1 MKILI
6 TNLYL
11 STYSG
16 SEVNCYELSRYFSAQ
31 GHEVNV
37 FCFEKN
43 EVFTKYFDMINI
55 TVCTDINELK
65 YQQYDLIWAQHYVV
79 LNVVLLS
86 KINASRIVFSS
97 LSPFETFEFPP
108 IYANK
113 LSVCLANSFETKQQL
128 ESNNV
133 NSDNIYVFP
142 NSVDFDHFKY
152 REKNSQLVK
161 IACVSNHPPLE
172 IKDAEFRYLLEK
184 NGMQIDYLG
193 AGYDIHTLIDQDV
206 LLNYDCIIT
215 IGKTVQYAMALKI
228 PVYCYD
234 HFGGPGWI
242 SKANIETAFRNNF
255 SGRGFSNKSTGEIID
270 EIINGYMNSLG
281 DLNFLYQ
288 FCFSNCNLQQN
299 INQTL
304 SVIEDIK
311 TINLS
316 EIQVDTFL
324 FKRVFLSSRTIVKQ
338 INKSDFCQLFVDLG
352 DGYSETNSIKSFNE
366 NSKYTFIGKLVYNNL
381 LRLRFDPS
389 NSGCVVS
396 NFECCLIDESGVE
409 HQCAILKCNANLI
422 KEGKYYFETKDS
434 QFHLSV
440 PISNPRF
447 FRYSFD
453 IKPLED
459 SAYYQ
464 AYIEFNKYLD

>member
-11 STYSG
+11 STYRG

-43 EVFTKYFDMINI
+43 EIFTKYFDKLNI
-55 TVCTDINELK
+55 TVCTDVNELK

-86 KINASRIVFSS
+86 KIKSEKIVFSS

-108 IYANK
+108 SYANK
-113 LSVCLANSFETKQQL
+113 LSICLANSFETKQQL

-152 REKNSQLVK
+152 KETNSRLAK
-161 IACVSNHPPLE
+161 IACVSNHPPIELV
-172 IKDAEFRYLLEK
+172 DAEFRYLLEK
-184 NGMQIDYLG
+184 NGLQIDYLG

-234 HFGGPGWI
+234 YFGGPGWI
-242 SKANIETAFRNNF
+242 SKANIDTAFRNNF
-255 SGRGFSNKSTGEIID
+255 SGRGFNKKSTSEIID
-270 EIINGYMNSLG
+270 EILNGYMNSLG
-281 DLNFLYQ
+281 ELNFLYQ
-288 FCFSNCNLQQN
+288 FCFLNCNLQQN
-299 INQTL
+299 INHVLFVAQR
-304 SVIEDIK
+304 VKNINVDEIK
-311 TINLS
+311 
-316 EIQVDTFL
+316 VDSFL
-324 FKRVFLSSRTIVKQ
+324 FKRVFESSRRIAKTPTIP
-338 INKSDFCQLFVDLG
+338 DCRQLFVDLG
-352 DGYSETNSIKSFNE
+352 NGFSEVNSLKSFNE
-366 NSKYTFIGKLVYNNL
+366 NSKYIFIGKLVFNNL
-381 LRLRFDPS
+381 VKLRFDPS
-389 NSGCVVS
+389 RNECVVS
-396 NFECCLIDESGVE
+396 NFECCLIDEGGMEYS
-409 HQCAILKCNANLI
+409 CTILRSNASFTKNQT
-422 KEGKYYFETKDS
+422 YYFGARDP
-434 QFHLSV
+434 QFYLSV
-440 PISNPRF
+440 PINNPRF
-447 FRYSFD
+447 FKYSFD
-453 IKPLED
+453 VKPIEE

-464 AYIEFNKYLD
+464 AHKLLL